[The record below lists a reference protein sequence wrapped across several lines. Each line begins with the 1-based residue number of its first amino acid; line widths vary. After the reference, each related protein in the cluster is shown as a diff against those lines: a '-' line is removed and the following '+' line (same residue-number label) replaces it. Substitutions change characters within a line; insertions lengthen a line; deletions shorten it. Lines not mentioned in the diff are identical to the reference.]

1 MKSPL
6 AVLLA
11 FAAINLAACGGPSAD
26 LEYLDS
32 RMMPNLEIPPDLT
45 RVDVDSEFELPAVF
59 SSDSPG
65 TGGGI
70 PVLARVDSIELKG
83 HSDFYWLSVEEP
95 VDNLYQLV
103 KDFWASEGYTLAM
116 DEPVIGVMKTNWIFN
131 EEGAQDEDKGFFA
144 RLFSNKDLTES
155 QDQFKTRIA
164 QDAKTTASQIY
175 ISHRGTEYDPE
186 SVPVLVNP
194 RKYHVEQAEWG
205 FRTSDPELEVEMLS
219 RLMLYLGLRQ
229 SEVEQQLANVK
240 LFAPR
245 ASIHTD
251 YTGEE
256 AEDKTYILVKDE
268 YTRTWNRT
276 LHQLERLNIDVI
288 SAEIDTGISDKGVLL
303 IETDIEIEKD
313 VSGFFSFGS
322 KMEIVR
328 KRIKLVFSEESY
340 DITRIDMETDDG
352 EIDSSPEGV
361 EFLTERGS
369 AARRTAVYM
378 EYMRN

>member
-6 AVLLA
+6 AALLV
-11 FAAINLAACGGPSAD
+11 FAAINLVACGGPSANM
-26 LEYLDS
+26 EYLDS

-45 RVDVDSEFELPAVF
+45 RVDVDNEFELPAVF
-59 SSDSPG
+59 SGDSPE
-65 TGGGI
+65 TSSI

-83 HSDFYWLSVEEP
+83 HSDFYWLSIDES

-103 KDFWASEGYTLAM
+103 KDFWASEGFTLAM
-116 DEPVIGVMKTNWIFN
+116 DEPVIGVMKTNWVFN
-131 EEGAQDEDKGFFA
+131 EEGADDEDKGFLA
-144 RLFSNKDLTES
+144 KLFSSEDLSES

-164 QDAKTTASQIY
+164 RGAGTTANQVY
-175 ISHRGTEYDPE
+175 ITHRGTEYDPE
-186 SVPVLVNP
+186 SVIVLARSDKN
-194 RKYHVEQAEWG
+194 HVEQAEWG
-205 FRTSDPELEVEMLS
+205 FRASDTELEVEMLS
-219 RLMLYLGLRQ
+219 RLMLYLGLRRAK
-229 SEVEQQLANVK
+229 VDQQLASVK
-240 LFAPR
+240 LLSPR

-251 YTGEE
+251 YTGDE

-288 SAEIDTGISDKGVLL
+288 SADIDTGIGISDKGVVL

-322 KMEIVR
+322 KMEIVK
-328 KRIKLVFSEESY
+328 KRIKLVFSEESH
-340 DITRIDMETDDG
+340 DITRIDMETDEG

-361 EFLTERGS
+361 GFLTLL
-369 AARRTAVYM
+369 YQ
-378 EYMRN
+378 YLK